1 MNHIMIQRWNEVVK
15 PGDVVY
21 HLGDFAFF
29 KKRDID
35 KVKELLQTLNGVKYL
50 VIGNHDKNKETMLDV
65 GFAEVYEKELVIDTE
80 ETKLFLSHRRTRNLP
95 TINVSVEIW
104 NYYPIPLPTSV
115 KQPLHLCG
123 HVHNLWTMNS
133 SSSLDATSIWN
144 KVESKSKGRMVEN
157 KTWMNTKN
165 RNTI

>member
-65 GFAEVYEKELVIDTE
+65 GFVEVYEKE
-80 ETKLFLSHRRTRNLP
+80 
-95 TINVSVEIW
+95 
-104 NYYPIPLPTSV
+104 
-115 KQPLHLCG
+115 
-123 HVHNLWTMNS
+123 
-133 SSSLDATSIWN
+133 
-144 KVESKSKGRMVEN
+144 
-157 KTWMNTKN
+157 
-165 RNTI
+165 